1 MRKKPEIHDTDK
13 AIFREAMRHVKPLTH
28 TKIQSSSPS
37 PQRPTLKKEKEHK
50 KMDTPFSDYDKLEP
64 VSSEDLLA
72 FNRPGIQHKILRKL
86 RGGQYNVEAVLDL
99 HGMTVEKASIALHQF
114 LLHCQERAVRH
125 VLIIHGKGTSSGKPI
140 LKNKLNHWL
149 RQTEHVLAFCSA
161 TAKDGRGGALYA
173 LLKKRGS

>member
-1 MRKKPEIHDTDK
+1 MRKKPEINDTDK
-13 AIFREAMRHVKPLTH
+13 AIFREAMRHVKPLNQ
-28 TKIQSSSPS
+28 TKIQSPAPS
-37 PQRPTLKKEKEHK
+37 PQRPALKREKKHE

-99 HGMTVEKASIALHQF
+99 HGMTVEKASIALYQF
-114 LLHCQERAVRH
+114 LLRCQERDVRH
-125 VLIIHGKGTSSGKPI
+125 VLIIHGKGASGKPI

-173 LLKKRGS
+173 LLKKRSS